1 MSTARLMCVTGL
13 ILSLSFGSAFAAD
26 ATASRV
32 IRYTPGMQADA
43 LRGQPDSAMVM
54 FPSGKQM
61 SLGQIRQL
69 KALGQRMRT
78 TVRKPLPAP
87 LLARPAARGTRVATT
102 DELRAALSRPDSDT
116 IELPSGRRMT
126 VGQLKFVMPQVEQ
139 ALGRPLGAGG
149 AAASPARVLPVD
161 SRSDWKSILQ
171 MPDTTLLQTPN
182 GTRVTVGDIKQAL
195 REESTTRPGTG
206 R

>member
-1 MSTARLMCVTGL
+1 MNTARLMCVFGL
-13 ILSLSFGSAFAAD
+13 ILSLPFGGAVAAD

-32 IRYTPGMQADA
+32 IRYTPGMKADA
-43 LRGQPDSAMVM
+43 LRGLPDSTLVTLS
-54 FPSGKQM
+54 SGRQV
-61 SLGQIRQL
+61 SLGQVRQL
-69 KALGQRMRT
+69 RALGQRMRS
-78 TVRKPLPAP
+78 TVRKPLPPA
-87 LLARPAARGTRVATT
+87 LLARAAARGTRVANS
-102 DELRAALSRPDSDT
+102 DDLRAALSRPDSDT

-139 ALGRPLGAGG
+139 ALGRPLGPGL
-149 AAASPARVLPVD
+149 AASTARVLPVD

-171 MPDTTLLQTPN
+171 MPDTTLLQTPK

-195 REESTTRPGTG
+195 REETTARIGTS